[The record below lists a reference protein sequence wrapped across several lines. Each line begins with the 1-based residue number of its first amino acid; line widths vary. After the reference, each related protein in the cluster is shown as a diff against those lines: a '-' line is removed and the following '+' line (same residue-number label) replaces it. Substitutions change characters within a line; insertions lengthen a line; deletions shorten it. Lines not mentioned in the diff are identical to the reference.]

1 MKLWNKIKNW
11 ITKPY
16 MKPLMLTKEVKSKDI
31 MIKDLEKKTKKQFEL
46 IGRKMGIELDRRLT
60 KQKLINK
67 IKFRARNKNR

>member
-1 MKLWNKIKNW
+1 MKLWTKIKNW

-16 MKPLMLTKEVKSKDI
+16 MKKEIKKDV
-31 MIKDLEKKTKKQFEL
+31 MIKDLEKKTKKEL
-46 IGRKMGIELDRRLT
+46 ESIGRKMGIELDRRLT